1 MIRKSDISLRIGMI
15 MMFLCATLVLTA
27 LPAAAN
33 YTGDHNLTEKY
44 SKGTVTGGMS
54 YTIGNSTYSP
64 KLWSYNTTG
73 PTNDSYFVGLTPDF
87 SGAISPT
94 TSKARLYVCFTYSF
108 NNTSETGYDIG
119 VEPNMTVTFDG
130 VVLNTTKPADS
141 YTDWK
146 DESNKGT
153 TTPSYNFP
161 SGVYAYDVTNYVNAS
176 RGGPY
181 VVNVTN
187 SKPYNSDDTTSGND
201 SESFNVQAVGLLTLY
216 NDSGNNNVYDYWVD
230 EGCDLTYLKCTL
242 NPLAWQD
249 NRMPTDTKCW
259 AKFSNVDT
267 SGVSSATLITTAP
280 SAGTPYN
287 TLFLNNGTFDTGVW
301 DGSPAYVD
309 FSYNTTTIDPMCLV
323 PGENSITFMNGL
335 DNNTP
340 LHDTQMQ
347 AANAFLLLNKTA

>member
-1 MIRKSDISLRIGMI
+1 MIRKSDIGLRIGITMLV
-15 MMFLCATLVLTA
+15 LCATLLLTV

-44 SKGTVTGGMS
+44 SKGTVTGGMD

-87 SGAISPT
+87 SGAASPT
-94 TSKARLYVCFTYSF
+94 TSKARLYVYFTYSF
-108 NNTSETGYDIG
+108 NNTSEPGYDIG

-130 VVLNTTKPADS
+130 VVLDTTKPADS

-146 DESNKGT
+146 DESKKGT

-176 RGGPY
+176 RSEPY

-187 SKPYNSDDTTSGND
+187 SKPYNGNDSTTTGND

-216 NDSGNNNVYDYWVD
+216 NDSGSNVYDYWVD
-230 EGCDLTYLKCTL
+230 EGCDLTYLKCTTL
-242 NPLAWQD
+242 SPLVWQD
-249 NRMPTDTKCW
+249 GRKPTDTKCW
-259 AKFSNVDT
+259 AKFSNVDIS
-267 SGVSSATLITTAP
+267 SGSSATLITAAP

-287 TLFLNNGTFDTGVW
+287 TLFLNDGVLATGVW
-301 DGSPAYVD
+301 DGSPAYAD
-309 FSYNTTTIDPMCLV
+309 FSYNTTDISLTS
-323 PGENSITFMNGL
+323 GENSITFMNGL
-335 DNNTP
+335 DNNSS
-340 LHDTQMQ
+340 LNDTQMQ
-347 AANAFLLLNKTA
+347 AANAFLLLDKTG